1 LGDLG
6 HRDEDGYF
14 WFKARDDDVIISS
27 SYRIGPTEVEECLVL
42 HPAIVLAGVIG
53 SPDPVRGEIVKS
65 YVILAEGYGDTDALR
80 EEIQA
85 FVRKRLSAHEYP
97 RQIRII
103 SEMPLTVSGK
113 IRRIAL
119 RELDA
124 KERDI

>member
-1 LGDLG
+1 M
-6 HRDEDGYF
+6 
-14 WFKARDDDVIISS
+14 
-27 SYRIGPTEVEECLVL
+27 L
-42 HPAIVLAGVIG
+42 HPAIILAGVIG
-53 SPDPVRGEIVKS
+53 SPDLVRGEIVKS
-65 YVILAEGYGDTDALR
+65 YVTLAEGYEDTVGLR

-97 RQIRII
+97 RQVRII

-113 IRRIAL
+113 IRRVAL